1 MNVRAAEKSD
11 TAAVSVISKTTWL
24 GSIGLR
30 ESSSRMKDSR
40 WASLMLTPDR
50 LIENL

>member
-1 MNVRAAEKSD
+1 MKARAAEKSE

-24 GSIGLR
+24 GSSGLR
-30 ESSSRMKDSR
+30 ESSSRMNDSSL
-40 WASLMLTPDR
+40 ASLMLTPDR